1 MLSILIPAYNADKY
15 IKDAILSASRQAD
28 ETDLEIL
35 VCNDASTDNT
45 AEIVRSLSHQIK
57 SLRYFEQPENMG
69 VSTARNRL
77 LEELSPKSKYV
88 AFLDADDLF
97 FYNAL
102 QNSMELLHQNPEMD
116 FTFGRYQ
123 IVKSEFLDIDKP
135 VSNEWP
141 IISGIHLSVGLFRT
155 ELIKEIGIFNTS
167 LTQGEDLDYLL
178 RIGEI
183 THSKLNHDDVVFYY
197 RRHDNNATMNIQAM
211 QSGLLHAILL
221 HSLRRKKDPTLLDAK
236 GFFRCEDRKTME
248 KALELYGH

>member
-102 QNSMELLHQNPEMD
+102 QNSMELLHQNPKAD
-116 FTFGRYQ
+116 YAFGKFQ
-123 IVKSEFLDIDKP
+123 VVKSEFLNIHEPISD
-135 VSNEWP
+135 EWP
-141 IISGIHLSVGLFRT
+141 IISGVTLSAGLYRT
-155 ELIKEIGIFNTS
+155 ELIKKIDGFNTS
-167 LTQGEDLDYLL
+167 LAQGEDLDFLI
-178 RIGEI
+178 RIAEI
-183 THSKLNHDDVVFYY
+183 TRAQLTHDNTVFYY
-197 RRHDNNATMNIQAM
+197 RRHDSNATKDARAM
-211 QSGLLHAILL
+211 QSGLLRVLLL
-221 HSLRRKKDPTLLDAK
+221 HALRRKKDATLFDAK
-236 GFFRCEDRKTME
+236 GLFRYEGRKIME
-248 KALELYGH
+248 KVMNVNG